1 MTIDCRN
8 NSNAVGLG
16 DGVAQSGPGE
26 GRDRRIREQIMR
38 RDGMPFDVIG
48 PRTPTSGSPP
58 SNSRSLWR
66 AISSP
71 RYGQP
76 VESVECKEKHA
87 PSLRAGQVAALT
99 AINALL
105 GIAAHHVIQRYS
117 SDRCF
122 MTITGIATLDHA
134 PQVFAE
140 WLNELCD
147 DLEFPKPRAYMLLHE
162 TLHAIRDFLT
172 VDEAADL
179 AAQLPVLVRG
189 VYFEGWNPSKTP
201 AKPRGKSDLIA
212 RVASRFQK
220 EPLDEPDRA
229 VAAVIDLL
237 RRHVSWG
244 EFEQVKHAMR
254 KPVQELWE

>member
-1 MTIDCRN
+1 MQHEDILTANIHQGSRLVLPTIEF
-8 NSNAVGLG
+8 ALLVPG
-16 DGVAQSGPGE
+16 DFESPDPGNLSAQRFG
-26 GRDRRIREQIMR
+26 
-38 RDGMPFDVIG
+38 
-48 PRTPTSGSPP
+48 
-58 SNSRSLWR
+58 
-66 AISSP
+66 
-71 RYGQP
+71 
-76 VESVECKEKHA
+76 SVERKEQHA
-87 PSLRAGQVAALT
+87 LLLPDRPAGALT
-99 AINALL
+99 AINAFR
-105 GIAAHHVIQRYS
+105 GITAHRGVQRYS

-147 DLEFPKPRAYMLLHE
+147 DLDVPKPRAYMLLHE

-189 VYFEGWNPSKTP
+189 VYFEGWKPSKTP
-201 AKPRGKSDLIA
+201 ARPRNKSNLVQ

-220 EPLDEPDRA
+220 DPLDDPDRA
-229 VAAVIDLL
+229 IAAVIDLL